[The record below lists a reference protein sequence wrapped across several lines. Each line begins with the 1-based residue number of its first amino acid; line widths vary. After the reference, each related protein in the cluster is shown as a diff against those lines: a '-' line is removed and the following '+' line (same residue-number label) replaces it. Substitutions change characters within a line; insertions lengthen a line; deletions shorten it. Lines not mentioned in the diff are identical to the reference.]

1 MRMLLQ
7 LPKLK
12 LLKEWRFYKLIR
24 VVVIFSWMWDFE
36 HLLGL
41 GVGQNNLSSKADC
54 ASQRMLC
61 RVFVH
66 LTYNYILLSYSISPC
81 SVCQLVGLK

>member
-1 MRMLLQ
+1 MLLQ

-24 VVVIFSWMWDFE
+24 VVVIFSWMWGYE

-41 GVGQNNLSSKADC
+41 GAGQNNLSSKADC
-54 ASQRMLC
+54 ASQRMLMPC
-61 RVFVH
+61 ICPF
-66 LTYNYILLSYSISPC
+66 NLLLYTISYSISPC
-81 SVCQLVGLK
+81 SVCQLVGLP